1 LAEGDRAASGDSGCG
16 PDAIAVGCSA
26 DKQELGWATVSF
38 LKYCKNGW
46 NDITLDFDRGT
57 DDGCDLSAINWFRFY
72 NKTSGDVLVQ
82 FKDIYVYAE

>member
-1 LAEGDRAASGDSGCG
+1 MYISDMTKINECTGQIELSSSGKSD
-16 PDAIAVGCSA
+16 
-26 DKQELGWATVSF
+26 DKELSWATVSF

-57 DDGCDLSAINWFRFY
+57 DGGCDLSAINWFRFY

>member
-1 LAEGDRAASGDSGCG
+1 MYISGMTKINECTGQIELSSSG
-16 PDAIAVGCSA
+16 AA

-38 LKYCKNGW
+38 LKYCQNGW

-57 DDGCDLSAINWFRFY
+57 DGGCDLSAINWFRFY